1 VRDEMSFDVLAEMGI
16 DVYVLRS
23 TSTVEA
29 VPAASAPNVE
39 RAKESSSPTRDAR
52 AKFATRVVLFTRD
65 DDARSHALLA
75 QIARA
80 LVPARIEGAIVS
92 TIDEATLGDA
102 AGLVVFGKA
111 STRQA
116 GASVSGERMK
126 RLQWV
131 AATELSE
138 IAANARAKRALWSEL
153 KRVMRALRG

>member
-1 VRDEMSFDVLAEMGI
+1 MSFDVLAEMGI

-23 TSTVEA
+23 TAAADVR
-29 VPAASAPNVE
+29 PLASASTAA
-39 RAKESSSPTRDAR
+39 RAKEPSPPTRDAR

-65 DDARSHALLA
+65 DDARAQSLLA

-80 LVPARIEGAIVS
+80 FAPARIEGAIAS

-102 AGLVVFGKA
+102 MGLVVFGKA

-116 GASVSGERMK
+116 GASVSSERMK

-138 IAANARAKRALWSEL
+138 IAANPREKRALWSEL
-153 KRVMRALRG
+153 KRVMRAIRG